1 MIIWYYTRK
10 FIPKHDMQLL
20 FDNIVLM
27 IIIIVFFSIYLTVF
41 RDILGFKYIMAK
53 DYIYD

>member
-10 FIPKHDMQLL
+10 FIPKHDMQLW